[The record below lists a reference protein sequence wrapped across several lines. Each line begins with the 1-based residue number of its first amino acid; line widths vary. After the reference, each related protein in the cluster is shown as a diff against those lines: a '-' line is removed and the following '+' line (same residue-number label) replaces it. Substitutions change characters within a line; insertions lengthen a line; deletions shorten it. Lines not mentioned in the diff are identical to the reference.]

1 MTAPLEEVESRGA
14 LIARLVAGLA
24 LLVVLVLVARAM
36 PPLSCARVQELGTG
50 SWAVPL
56 ALVLYVVAILVA
68 VPRWMVIA
76 SAGLTFGAL
85 PGMLI
90 VHLGAWAGACLAFVA
105 ARTIARAPI
114 ERWLARQRWYG
125 RLAPLLADDRQ
136 GLWIF
141 LLLRVN
147 PVLHFTGVSYA
158 AGLAPTRFA
167 AYALGTG
174 LGMLPMTLV
183 VGWAGDVVGCA
194 LLDGQAIEPR
204 VLAGLVAA
212 ATLMTLAS
220 IAPLVWSWWKRR
232 SHG

>member
-1 MTAPLEEVESRGA
+1 MTQLEEVEPRGT
-14 LIARLVAGLA
+14 LVARVVAGLV
-24 LLVVLVLVARAM
+24 LLVALVLVARAL
-36 PPLSCARVQELGTG
+36 PPLSCARVQQLGEGT
-50 SWAVPL
+50 WAVPL
-56 ALVLYVVAILVA
+56 ALLLYVVAILVA

-90 VHLGAWAGACLAFVA
+90 VHLGAWVGACLAFVT
-105 ARTIARAPI
+105 ARSIARAPI

-125 RLAPLLADDRQ
+125 RMALLLADDRQ

-141 LLLRVN
+141 LLLRMN

-158 AGLAPTRFA
+158 AGLAPTRFS
-167 AYALGTG
+167 AYALGTA

-232 SHG
+232 RSA

>member
-1 MTAPLEEVESRGA
+1 MTTLEAAEPRGA
-14 LIARLVAGLA
+14 LVARVLAGLA
-24 LLVVLVLVARAM
+24 LVVVLVLIARAL
-36 PPLSCARVQELGTG
+36 PPLSCARVQELGQGT
-50 SWAVPL
+50 WAVPL
-56 ALVLYVVAILVA
+56 ALALYTVAILVA
-68 VPRWMVIA
+68 IPRWMVIA

-90 VHLGAWAGACLAFVA
+90 VHVGAWAGACLAFVL
-105 ARTIARAPI
+105 ARSIARAPI
-114 ERWLARQRWYG
+114 ERWLVRQRWYS
-125 RLAPLLADDRQ
+125 RMAPLWADDRR

-167 AYALGTG
+167 AYAVGTG

-204 VLAGLVAA
+204 VLAGLLAA

-220 IAPLVWSWWKRR
+220 IAPLVWSWWARR
-232 SHG
+232 RRA